1 MTRGGRR
8 RTVFGAGAVW
18 AAMACAS
25 LAAVLALAPGAA
37 SAQDPIGSIRFN
49 ELEIAALSGPVVDPD
64 RPMDVLRYVLAAA
77 GDEITVYPSEGYFY
91 FRVQNG
97 PQTVLG
103 NLRFDLVDA
112 AEGRLN
118 FGYYA
123 PVAYGAERVDHFSL
137 LSADDGVSLITV
149 APFEYRLD
157 FNGRTT
163 RVLIHDARDEL
174 AGSRPL
180 APGESY
186 VGPVFDE
193 SGVRLHLVFDEIE
206 NAFFFVLN
214 ETTPPADTYSDLPG
228 IDRLRVGDR
237 TAFAFYEDVAR
248 QRWILVGVSY
258 ANVRSNSYF
267 DGPFDQLPDRF
278 VDPGHMRDL
287 MVRAFP
293 DLGGRIGPRGVYVD
307 AEHMRAMVA
316 PYRQYAAATE
326 FLELSVC
333 DASAGDNHALTR
345 CLQAFAY
352 RW

>member
-1 MTRGGRR
+1 MTWIPRR
-8 RTVFGAGAVW
+8 KSAHPLRTGIVG
-18 AAMACAS
+18 C
-25 LAAVLALAPGAA
+25 VLALTLAVPAGRARGDEPG
-37 SAQDPIGSIRFN
+37 GLVRFN
-49 ELEIAALSGPVVDPD
+49 ESEIAALSQAAVDPA

-91 FRVQNG
+91 FRVVNG
-97 PQTVLG
+97 PQTILG
-103 NLRFDLVDA
+103 NIRFDLVDA

-137 LSADDGVSLITV
+137 LSASDSVSLVPV
-149 APFEYRLD
+149 APFEYRLG

-163 RVLIHDARDEL
+163 RVRIHDAREEL
-174 AGSRPL
+174 AGPKPL

-193 SGVRLHLVFDEIE
+193 SGVRLHLLFDEVE

-214 ETTPPADTYSDLPG
+214 EATAPADTYSDLPG
-228 IDRLRVGDR
+228 VERLQVGDR
-237 TAFAFYEDVAR
+237 TAFAFYEDTAR
-248 QRWILVGVSY
+248 ERRILVGVSY

-278 VDPGHMRDL
+278 VAPEHMRDL

-293 DLGGRIGPRGVYVD
+293 DLAGRVGPRGVFLD

-333 DASAGDNHALTR
+333 DAAAEDNHALTR

>member
-1 MTRGGRR
+1 MIWSGGSDG
-8 RTVFGAGAVW
+8 VVYAVR
-18 AAMACAS
+18 ACLVGCA
-25 LAAVLALAPGAA
+25 LALTLVVSADAA
-37 SAQDPIGSIRFN
+37 SGEEPRSPIRFN
-49 ELEIAALSGPVVDPD
+49 ESEIAALSQSAVDPA
-64 RPMDVLRYVLAAA
+64 RPLDVLRYVLAAA

-91 FRVQNG
+91 FQFQNG
-97 PQTVLG
+97 PQRILG
-103 NLRFDLVDA
+103 NIRFDLYDA

-137 LSADDGVSLITV
+137 LSASDSVGLVAVS
-149 APFEYRLD
+149 PFEYNLSFD
-157 FNGRTT
+157 GRTT
-163 RVLIHDARDEL
+163 RVRIHDAREEL
-174 AGSRPL
+174 AGPKPL

-193 SGVRLHLVFDEIE
+193 SGVRLHLLFDEIE

-214 ETTPPADTYSDLPG
+214 ETPPPADTYSDLPG
-228 IDRLRVGDR
+228 VERLQMGDR
-237 TAFAFYEDVAR
+237 TAFAFYEDAAR
-248 QRWILVGVSY
+248 ERRILVGVSY

-278 VDPGHMRDL
+278 VPPEHMRDL
-287 MVRAFP
+287 IVRAFP
-293 DLGGRIGPRGVYVD
+293 DLAGRVGSRGVYLG

-326 FLELSVC
+326 LLELSAC
-333 DASAGDNHALTR
+333 DALAEDNHALTR
-345 CLQAFAY
+345 CLQDFAY